1 MNNLFNYFFLGVVNK
16 LYFFLKFIVVF
27 VKGNFEGGVIV
38 NLVVILVFNRVV
50 VGENVKL
57 VENSKLSLVIKFVSF
72 KGYYLNL

>member
-16 LYFFLKFIVVF
+16 LYFFLKFIVF